1 MSIDVTNLK
10 AASAGTIAMALD
22 AKDGKSD
29 GKISASIWNE
39 FVADKGGKIIQHSIN
54 MDNAIK
60 SISTYLA
67 RNAESMKENVNNLA
81 SNWLAKVVAPKE
93 NENKPMAADAIVKP
107 EESETTEVVDQSKI
121 ENKTDVSD
129 GTVKTEQ
136 PIFNPGEAFYKAHDY
151 AKNKY
156 GRADVVIRDID
167 KTVYVDV
174 DGDGNRDIAFNNQGE
189 LIYDLLDTPT
199 PPKGYAQKSV
209 WYNPLT
215 WF

>member
-39 FVADKGGKIIQHSIN
+39 FVADKGGKTIQNSIN
-54 MDNAIK
+54 LDNAIK

-81 SNWLAKVVAPKE
+81 SNWLAKIVVPKE
-93 NENKPMAADAIVKP
+93 NENEAVVAETTKEEVEEIEDTEVWADAEV
-107 EESETTEVVDQSKI
+107 TEDT
-121 ENKTDVSD
+121 ERLTRLND
-129 GTVKTEQ
+129 TVK
-136 PIFNPGEAFYKAHDY
+136 KADAY
-151 AKNKY
+151 ARSRRN
-156 GRADVVIRDID
+156 GNEGITISASVLRDV
-167 KTVYVDV
+167 VYVDM
-174 DGDGNRDIAFNNQGE
+174 GQDGNYDIA
-189 LIYDLLDTPT
+189 YDLEGNKIMDLTEGAE
-199 PPKGYAQKSV
+199 PPKGYAKKSV

>member
-39 FVADKGGKIIQHSIN
+39 FVADKGGKTIQHSIN
-54 MDNAIK
+54 MENAIK

-81 SNWLAKVVAPKE
+81 SNWLAKVVATKE
-93 NENKPMAADAIVKP
+93 NENKPVIAESTVKP
-107 EESETTEVVDQSKI
+107 EESETTEVVEDAQ
-121 ENKTDVSD
+121 T
-129 GTVKTEQ
+129 TETTE
-136 PIFNPGEAFYKAHDY
+136 EAEFRERNRKRRIAEGKAEEY
-151 AKNKY
+151 VLNKY
-156 GRADVVIRDID
+156 GDYDSMMYPAGAGD
-167 KTVYVDV
+167 KCAYVDV
-174 DGDGNRDIAFNNQGE
+174 DGDGNYDVAFNNKGE
-189 LIYDLLDTPT
+189 LVYDLLGTPS
-199 PPKGYAQKSV
+199 PQSAQKSV

>member
-39 FVADKGGKIIQHSIN
+39 FVADKGGKTIQNSIN

-81 SNWLAKVVAPKE
+81 SNWLAKVVVPKE
-93 NENKPMAADAIVKP
+93 NENEAVVAETTKEEVEEIEDTEVWADAEV
-107 EESETTEVVDQSKI
+107 TEDA
-121 ENKTDVSD
+121 ERLTRLNN
-129 GTVKTEQ
+129 TVK
-136 PIFNPGEAFYKAHDY
+136 KAKAY
-151 AKNKY
+151 AQSRRN
-156 GRADVVIRDID
+156 GNEGITISANVSRDV
-167 KTVYVDV
+167 VYVDM
-174 DGDGNRDIAFNNQGE
+174 GQDGNYDIA
-189 LIYDLLDTPT
+189 YDLEGNKIMDLTEGIK
-199 PPKGYAQKSV
+199 PPKGYAKKSV